1 MMQLRKTSRT
11 RRRHRAGLPWDC
23 EEVGVLTGLYADHT
37 DTDLARMLGRSEWAV
52 KGKARNLGLVRN
64 HHTHPGGS
72 VLRNS
77 RAWSQEEVGL
87 LCELHLTMPYE
98 EIAEK
103 LGRTRNAV
111 HLKAKKLGLRKMA
124 FWSQDEDELLREQR
138 STRAYSQVAETLG
151 RTAGAVNARVTT
163 LGLEPKV
170 RAWVTGEVRSLAQDY
185 GKVSTE
191 VMAANLRRTR
201 FAVLGKACRERITQK
216 RRWSKA
222 EIGKLR
228 SLLSTDTAR
237 QIAEEI
243 GRSHGA
249 VRGKIRQL
257 GLSRTRKTAE

>member
-1 MMQLRKTSRT
+1 MRLRRTSRT
-11 RRRHRAGLPWDC
+11 RRRHRAGLPWDWK
-23 EEVGVLTGLYADHT
+23 EVDVLMGLYADHT
-37 DTDLARMLGRSEWAV
+37 DAELARMLGRSEWGIR
-52 KGKARNLGLVRN
+52 GKARNLGLARN
-64 HHTHPGGS
+64 HRTHPGGS

-77 RAWSQEEVGL
+77 RAWSPEDVGL
-87 LCELHLTMPYE
+87 LCELHLTTPYE

-111 HLKAKKLGLRKMA
+111 HLKARKLGLQKMK
-124 FWSQDEDELLREQR
+124 FWSEDEDKLLREQQ
-138 STRAYSQVAETLG
+138 STRAYSQLAETLG

-170 RAWVTGEVRSLAQDY
+170 HAWVPGEVLALAQDY

-191 VMAANLRRTR
+191 VMAADLGRTR
-201 FAVLGKACRERITQK
+201 LAVLGKAYRERIVQK

-228 SLLSTDTAR
+228 SLLSSDTVR

-243 GRSHGA
+243 GRSHAA

-257 GLSRTRKTAE
+257 GLSTTRKTAL